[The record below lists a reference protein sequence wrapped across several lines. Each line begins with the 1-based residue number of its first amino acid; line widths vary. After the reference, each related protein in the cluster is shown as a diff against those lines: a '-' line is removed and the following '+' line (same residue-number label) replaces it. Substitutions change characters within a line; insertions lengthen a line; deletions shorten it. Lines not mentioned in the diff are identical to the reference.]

1 MPDMILYI
9 YTKGGILMDI
19 LIINGPKLNMLG
31 RRDPKYYG
39 TETLDDVNE
48 YIKASFPEINFSFFQ
63 SNHEGA
69 IIDAL
74 HESIGKYDG
83 IVMNAGAY
91 THYSYAIADA
101 IDCIDIPV
109 AEVHLSN
116 IHEREDFRKISVIAP
131 NCIGQIAGLGRDSY
145 IEGVK
150 LIIERVAKNDK

>member
-1 MPDMILYI
+1 MW
-9 YTKGGILMDI
+9 K
-19 LIINGPKLNMLG
+19 
-31 RRDPKYYG
+31 
-39 TETLDDVNE
+39 V
-48 YIKASFPEINFSFFQ
+48 INFSFFQ

>member
-1 MPDMILYI
+1 
-9 YTKGGILMDI
+9 MDI
-19 LIINGPKLNMLG
+19 LIINGPNLNMLG

-91 THYSYAIADA
+91 THYSYAIAEA
-101 IDCIDIPV
+101 IDIPV

>member
-19 LIINGPKLNMLG
+19 LIINGPNLNMLG